1 MEEHRNIRGLSVGL
15 RDHFLISQIRTLGP
29 QEIRAVPGDTK
40 INEDMPFPDYPVN
53 SKPSACLVY
62 PA

>member
-1 MEEHRNIRGLSVGL
+1 MGL
-15 RDHFLISQIRTLGP
+15 RDHFIISQIRKLGP

-40 INEDMPFPDYPVN
+40 INEDTPFPDHPVS
-53 SKPSACLVY
+53 SKSSACLVY